1 MSNFVVSA
9 RKYRPVRFDDVVG
22 QQHVSQTLKNA
33 IQNNHLAQ
41 AFLFCGPRG
50 VGKTTCARILAK
62 VLNCHQPT
70 EDFEPCNT
78 CESCDSFNKNASL
91 NISELDAASN
101 NSVDHIRALT
111 EQVRFAPQSGKY
123 KIYIIDE
130 VHMLSTQAFNAF
142 LKTLEEPPSYAIFIL
157 ATTEKHK
164 IIPTILSRC
173 QIFDFNR
180 IMADS
185 IVEHLQYIC
194 KEENITAA
202 VEALTII
209 AQKADGALRD
219 ALSIFDRIISFSGKE
234 ISYQHVIDNLN
245 ILDYDYYFKITDA
258 ILSEDSST
266 LLLLFDKI
274 LRQGFEGDIFIN
286 GLAEHFRNLLVCKDA
301 ATLTLLEVSGNI
313 EAQYKEQSSLVPLK
327 LILSA
332 LDIANDCD
340 VQFKLARNTRL
351 HVEMALIKMA
361 YIMRATSVQMAVPQ
375 DVEKKTLGTNDTKE
389 DVPKSTDNQ
398 LIAVVDASIDAS
410 VSTKTEAGKD
420 KPSTQPTTAEHEPD
434 KKQSD
439 NSSFADK
446 LAAKSQKGLL
456 SKVLTSVKEAYDK
469 PEAEALDFTLQN
481 IQQLWDTYWAAI
493 DSQSTQLL
501 FKTAIIS
508 IEDAEIGT
516 LKITASGNRAKD
528 AIQRERNLRQLL
540 IDKFQKKGLSY
551 EIVIKPEAIEK
562 PKEKKQLPQSDRDK
576 YVYFLQ
582 MNPVLKDFQKQFEL
596 LPAKK
601 RTLGQIVC
609 RCYAYLNNYYE

>member
-1 MSNFVVSA
+1 
-9 RKYRPVRFDDVVG
+9 
-22 QQHVSQTLKNA
+22 
-33 IQNNHLAQ
+33 
-41 AFLFCGPRG
+41 
-50 VGKTTCARILAK
+50 
-62 VLNCHQPT
+62 
-70 EDFEPCNT
+70 
-78 CESCDSFNKNASL
+78 
-91 NISELDAASN
+91 
-101 NSVDHIRALT
+101 
-111 EQVRFAPQSGKY
+111 
-123 KIYIIDE
+123 
-130 VHMLSTQAFNAF
+130 
-142 LKTLEEPPSYAIFIL
+142 
-157 ATTEKHK
+157 
-164 IIPTILSRC
+164 
-173 QIFDFNR
+173 
-180 IMADS
+180 MADS

-301 ATLTLLEVSGNI
+301 ATLSLLEVSGNI
-313 EAQYKEQSSLVPLK
+313 EAQYKQQSSLVPLK

-361 YIMRATSVQMAVPQ
+361 YIMRATSVQMAVPK

-398 LIAVVDASIDAS
+398 SIAVVDASIDAS

-420 KPSTQPTTAEHEPD
+420 KPSTQPTTAEHAPD

-456 SKVLTSVKEAYDK
+456 SKVMTSVKEAYDK

-601 RTLGQIVC
+601 ER
-609 RCYAYLNNYYE
+609 

>member
-180 IMADS
+180 IMTDS

-194 KEENITAA
+194 KEEHITAA

-234 ISYQHVIDNLN
+234 VSYQHVIDNLN

-266 LLLLFDKI
+266 LLILFDKI

-398 LIAVVDASIDAS
+398 SIAVVDASIDAS

-456 SKVLTSVKEAYDK
+456 SKVMTSVKEAYDK

-601 RTLGQIVC
+601 ER
-609 RCYAYLNNYYE
+609 

>member
-234 ISYQHVIDNLN
+234 VSYQHVIDNLN

-301 ATLTLLEVSGNI
+301 ATLSLLEVSGNI
-313 EAQYKEQSSLVPLK
+313 EAQYKQQSSLVPLK

-398 LIAVVDASIDAS
+398 SIAVVDASIDAS

-456 SKVLTSVKEAYDK
+456 SKVMTSVKEAYDK

-601 RTLGQIVC
+601 ER
-609 RCYAYLNNYYE
+609 